1 MTDRDLLRQTEL
13 LVGRVAHWTPARWDG
28 RGDPVHA
35 LGQRLADAC
44 AEVEG
49 HPAHELP
56 RLADT
61 ALPDQL
67 RVLVADLVA
76 AGAPAELLDRLAAE
90 VQEVRRAL

>member
-13 LVGRVAHWTPARWDG
+13 LVGRVAHWTPARWND
-28 RGDPVHA
+28 RGEAVHA

-44 AEVEG
+44 AGVEG
-49 HPAHELP
+49 QPARPLP

-76 AGAPAELLDRLAAE
+76 ADAPEEVLDRMAAD
-90 VQEVRRAL
+90 VRAVRHAL